1 MTHKPEIFKD
11 KRDPN
16 HLDMYVMIMARW
28 ISQAKDE
35 AETIERVEF
44 STKEFGGEFTS
55 YAMAIL
61 CIPKLMDMTKHTQE
75 YKNFNKKTIN

>member
-11 KRDPN
+11 KRYPN
-16 HLDMYVMIMARW
+16 HLDMYEMIMARW

-61 CIPKLMDMTKHTQE
+61 CIPKLMDMTKHTVE
-75 YKNFNKKTIN
+75 YKDFHNKTIN

>member
-11 KRDPN
+11 KRYPN

>member
-11 KRDPN
+11 KRYPN
-16 HLDMYVMIMARW
+16 HLDMHVMIMARW

-44 STKEFGGEFTS
+44 STNEFGGEFTS
-55 YAMAIL
+55 YAMALL
-61 CIPKLMDMTKHTQE
+61 CIPKLMDMTKHTVE
-75 YKNFNKKTIN
+75 YKDFHNKTIN